1 MRNEKMMQC
10 PYNSRHVF
18 AQSKFFKHISKCKGK
33 YKSGIKVHFCKANSM
48 VTYTDVL
55 AHKLECSYCG
65 GEDPQESSLE
75 TSKFDINKT
84 KIHISID
91 DTSICSNAINNE
103 DELKREDENKEK
115 SIDFSKTYIPEDVK
129 HNESLEKKNNK
140 DLIKSNSIYY

>member
-33 YKSGIKVHFCKANSM
+33 YKPGITVHFCKANSM

-84 KIHISID
+84 KIHISFD

-103 DELKREDENKEK
+103 EELKREDENKEK

-140 DLIKSNSIYY
+140 DLNKSNNIYY